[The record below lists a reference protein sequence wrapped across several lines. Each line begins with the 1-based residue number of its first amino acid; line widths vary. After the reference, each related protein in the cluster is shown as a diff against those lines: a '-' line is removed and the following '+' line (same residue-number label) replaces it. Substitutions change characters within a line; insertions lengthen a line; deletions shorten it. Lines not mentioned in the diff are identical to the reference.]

1 MPNTR
6 SAGVIGRALGAAHTR
21 MFGLP
26 PARNDYTITRDI
38 RTPTRDGAQLLAD
51 HYAPRG
57 RSRGTVLI
65 RSPYGRG
72 IPLSWLHGRMF
83 AARGYHVV
91 IQSVRG
97 TAGSTG
103 TLQPMIQEAQ
113 DGQDTVAWLRD
124 QPWFDGNLATLGG
137 SYLGWT
143 QWTLLR
149 DPPPELKAAV
159 VVVGPHDFGQAIH
172 GSGTFALA
180 DFLGWSTAMSAR
192 GDGGVRGLMRTVAAR
207 RRAKH
212 AMNRTPLDKAIETA
226 LSGNAPWFAD
236 WLSHPDLADPVWTP
250 YDASDGVR
258 RVEVPVLLTGGWQDM
273 FLDQTLHQYRTLRA
287 RDVEVALT
295 IGPWTHLDT
304 AARAARVT
312 DREALAWLDQHLAD
326 GPAARDQPVRIHVTG
341 AGEWREL
348 PTWPP
353 KTGTRTLHPNA
364 DGHLGERSDVEGGC
378 VEFTY
383 DPADPTPAVGGRH
396 MSPGA
401 GVRDNREL
409 ETRPDVVTFT
419 SDPLASA
426 LEVIGTPVVELAVAT
441 TDPHA
446 DVFVRLCDVDPH
458 GRSHNVA
465 ECFVRLDA
473 DETVLEL
480 DLGACAHR
488 FAAGHR
494 LRLQISGGAHPRF
507 ARNPGTGE
515 PSTTATALK
524 PIRYSIRCDRS
535 AVRLPVS

>member
-1 MPNTR
+1 
-6 SAGVIGRALGAAHTR
+6 

-26 PARNDYTITRDI
+26 PARNDYTITSDLP
-38 RTPTRDGAQLLAD
+38 TPTRDGAVLLAD

-57 RSRGTVLI
+57 PSRGTVLI

-72 IPLSWLHGRMF
+72 LPLSWLHGRMF

-91 IQSVRG
+91 VQSVRG

-103 TLQPMIQEAQ
+103 TFQPMTQEAQ
-113 DGQDTVAWLRD
+113 DGQDAVAWLRD
-124 QPWFDGNLATLGG
+124 QPWFDGRLATLGG

-143 QWTLLR
+143 QWALLR

-159 VVVGPHDFGQAIH
+159 VLVGPHDIGQAIH
-172 GSGTFALA
+172 GSGTLALA
-180 DFLGWSTAMSAR
+180 DFLGWSTSVSAR
-192 GDGGVRGLMRTVAAR
+192 GDGGVRGLLRTLAAQR
-207 RRAKH
+207 RMKH
-212 AMNRTPLDKAIETA
+212 TMNQTPMAEAVTTA
-226 LSGNAPWFAD
+226 LAGTAPWFAD
-236 WLSHPDLADPVWTP
+236 WLSHPDLADPFWTV
-250 YDASDGVR
+250 YDASDGVS
-258 RVEVPVLLTGGWQDM
+258 RVAVPVLLTGGWQDT
-273 FLDQTLHQYRTLRA
+273 FLDQTLQQYRTLRA
-287 RDVEVALT
+287 CDVEVALT

-341 AGEWREL
+341 AGEWRTL

-353 KTGTRTLHPNA
+353 QTGTRTWYPHA
-364 DGHLGERSDVEGGC
+364 DGQLGDVSGSAGAG

-409 ETRPDVVTFT
+409 EARPDVVTFT
-419 SDPLASA
+419 SDPLESDV
-426 LEVIGTPVVELAVAT
+426 EVIGTPSVTLAVET
-441 TDPHA
+441 TNPHA
-446 DVFVRLCDVDPH
+446 DLFVRLCDVDKRGH
-458 GRSHNVA
+458 SRNVT
-465 ECFVRLDA
+465 ERFVRLDA
-473 DETVLEL
+473 EEIVL

-488 FAAGHR
+488 FTAGHR

-507 ARNPGTGE
+507 VRNPGTGE
-515 PSTTATALK
+515 DPATATSLK
-524 PIRYSIRCDRS
+524 ATRYSIRCDRS
-535 AVRLPVS
+535 AVRLPI